1 MLMFWLNVDLKS
13 RLKQQ
18 SAFLKGLL
26 RDLYPCLCD
35 QLVSGGRGWIFHR
48 AALKTLPE
56 KREDV
61 SNCRGEFDRTLLMKN
76 AEHNMWF
83 HWLTRLFPEQGW

>member
-1 MLMFWLNVDLKS
+1 MLMFWLNVDLK
-13 RLKQQ
+13 
-18 SAFLKGLL
+18 
-26 RDLYPCLCD
+26 
-35 QLVSGGRGWIFHR
+35 
-48 AALKTLPE
+48 LKTLPE

-83 HWLTRLFPEQGW
+83 HWLTRLFPEQVW